1 MGFLQYFLFF
11 VVTRDTQQ
19 CGRRWSDGSAL
30 SRSAA
35 QGLRITASVFLSFRF
50 GRTISKMAMRQPL
63 PPGASQ
69 PDFAMKT
76 RASNLMIGSTTL
88 AVIAAGFVGLLGY
101 RKIHGMQQQSLL
113 RITFEGSASGL
124 RKGGSVNFDG
134 VQIGE
139 ILSLKLDNPRKV
151 VALVRVDNSAPI
163 RKDAVVGLEFQGLT
177 GVAAISLTGGAAA
190 APSVPVDEDGIPV
203 LTADLSE
210 TESIRD
216 TLHNVDRVLVGNQA
230 TLKNALL
237 NFETYTARLA
247 SKGDAIDSIIR
258 KADNAFESF
267 DSAMTKI
274 DNVVPGLADGKAD
287 ELFHKVKSIREL
299 AESFNKRSGA
309 LIEEGRRSLLDA
321 SQAAIKVTRKFEPQ
335 AGSGGSAT
343 SPRIPSQK
351 RQ

>member
-1 MGFLQYFLFF
+1 
-11 VVTRDTQQ
+11 
-19 CGRRWSDGSAL
+19 
-30 SRSAA
+30 
-35 QGLRITASVFLSFRF
+35 
-50 GRTISKMAMRQPL
+50 MRQPL

-88 AVIAAGFVGLLGY
+88 AVIAAAFVGLLGY
-101 RKIHGMQQQSLL
+101 QKIHGIQQRGTL

-124 RKGGSVNFDG
+124 RKGGGVNFDG

-163 RKDAVVGLEFQGLT
+163 RKDTVVGLEFQGLT

-190 APSVPVDEDGIPV
+190 APPVPLDVDGIPT

-210 TESIRD
+210 IESIRD
-216 TLHNVDRVLVGNQA
+216 TLHNVDRILFDNRA
-230 TLKNALL
+230 MLRDALL
-237 NFETYTARLA
+237 SFETYTASLA
-247 SKGDAIDSIIR
+247 SRGGAIDSIMA
-258 KADNAFESF
+258 KADGAFENF

-274 DNVVPGLADGKAD
+274 DSVVPGLAHGSAE
-287 ELFHKVKSIREL
+287 ELYDKVRSIREL
-299 AESFNKRSGA
+299 ADSFNKRSGA
-309 LIEEGRRSLLDA
+309 FMEEGRRSLLDI
-321 SQAAIKVTRKFEPQ
+321 SQSAIKVTRKLDPQ
-335 AGSGGSAT
+335 AVSGDNPPA
-343 SPRIPSQK
+343 PRPPRQK